1 MTGAPKAVLL
11 LISICVASASAGQ
24 VILRQGSLTAPV
36 SAQLIKLGISV
47 GNSYDAEQV
56 RPEGNDLGG
65 NLGSGLALAN
75 GELYRAR
82 MQKPEGD
89 CLLLEQ
95 HS

>member
-1 MTGAPKAVLL
+1 MTGTAQTLLL
-11 LISICVASASAGQ
+11 LISIFVASASAGQ

-56 RPEGNDLGG
+56 RPEGNDLGR

-75 GELYRAR
+75 GDLYRAG
-82 MQKPEGD
+82 MQKPEG
-89 CLLLEQ
+89 E
-95 HS
+95 